1 MELFRENS
9 SVIKDMI
16 TCLAIGRSPSGS
28 AEISKFV
35 HGHSLENSNVDLN
48 REMTMLIV
56 QQRAYEASAKSI
68 STSDQMLQR
77 AINMKNG

>member
-1 MELFRENS
+1 MYAKEDGRLYNGY
-9 SVIKDMI
+9 VIKNYM
-16 TCLAIGRSPSGS
+16 
-28 AEISKFV
+28 
-35 HGHSLENSNVDLN
+35 LENSNVDLN

>member
-1 MELFRENS
+1 
-9 SVIKDMI
+9 
-16 TCLAIGRSPSGS
+16 
-28 AEISKFV
+28 
-35 HGHSLENSNVDLN
+35 LN

>member
-1 MELFRENS
+1 MYAKEDGTPYNGSL
-9 SVIKDMI
+9 IKSYM
-16 TCLAIGRSPSGS
+16 
-28 AEISKFV
+28 
-35 HGHSLENSNVDLN
+35 LENSNVSLE